1 MGQLADGQNR
11 IGQGL
16 PPAQYCIDNGAI
28 TDSTHK
34 GCILTP
40 PTTQFQCDQG
50 ATPQPGFAVNSS
62 SSLTY
67 NGSPNFFAC
76 QTGDHGGMNIYTSD
90 SAGQVGCVPIALSA
104 SSCAAPAP
112 APPPPPPSS
121 SPPPPPPPTST
132 SVPPT
137 SSPSACSD
145 VLTGAYEYPHLIIH
159 ADSAN
164 PTSASGTS
172 YNGIASPSV
181 SSLFNFDIPSSDA
194 GKTCSLV
201 FLLPNKDELTTSSY
215 NMTGSG
221 QIDFGMLAAVANQ
234 GTSFSN
240 MPAMKQDFGVK
251 TVSPGNSYVVASFA
265 CPQGQAVGFEMKSV
279 GETALEWFEDYNAP
293 GLGLYITTC

>member
-1 MGQLADGQNR
+1 MVAKFVSFVSNLRGTFKALRDG
-11 IGQGL
+11 
-16 PPAQYCIDNGAI
+16 
-28 TDSTHK
+28 ST
-34 GCILTP
+34 
-40 PTTQFQCDQG
+40 
-50 ATPQPGFAVNSS
+50 AVYVMHNA
-62 SSLTY
+62 LK
-67 NGSPNFFAC
+67 AC
-76 QTGDHGGMNIYTSD
+76 TGKD
-90 SAGQVGCVPIALSA
+90 
-104 SSCAAPAP
+104 
-112 APPPPPPSS
+112 PPSHATAVFS
-121 SPPPPPPPTST
+121 LCMSPEIAELRIHWRNVCNDGVVEWPAALVGGFDFGEVVMSREKE
-132 SVPPT
+132 VFRLR
-137 SSPSACSD
+137 D